1 MAMQSRWL
9 TQNQHPFKA
18 LLGLEWGL
26 LVFVM
31 LSCITQLLPWRD
43 LFPRVA
49 PPPLVTGVNLGCLLL
64 IGLLGLVL
72 PFKQAG
78 EEVQWPWLNTCRDWA
93 GRRPSLQD
101 PCLIYLIG
109 LYALILIPSTWG
121 RLPLFQL
128 LYVIFIARSCLIC
141 SAQTRWGLTI
151 VVITTVIVIQSDR
164 AKSWLVPLDQTV
176 LQQLITA
183 LQVGSVVLLGLTL
196 LCLQFL
202 ISAIITARQSQAE
215 LAQANAK
222 LRTYALQIEDIAIL
236 QERNRIAREIHDA
249 LGHSLTAFN
258 LHLDAALRLL
268 ERDPPKA
275 KTLLEEAQFVGK
287 STLRDVRRS
296 VAVLRTDP
304 LQGRS
309 LHEAIQ
315 SLCQDHA
322 CTTTVLPQYQL
333 QLTRSL
339 SPAQTTVIYRVVQ
352 EALTNIAKHA
362 QAQTVVIELTQQG
375 NRIVLEIRD
384 DGVGFSPGQTHLGFG
399 LQGMRE
405 RMMNLNGTLEIQ
417 TIPQEGCRILAQF
430 PISAVE
436 A

>member
-9 TQNQHPFKA
+9 TLNQHPFKA

-26 LVFVM
+26 IIFVM
-31 LSCITQLLPWRD
+31 LSCITRLLPWQD

-49 PPPLVTGVNLGCLLL
+49 SPPLVTGFNLVCLML

-72 PFKQAG
+72 PLKQAR
-78 EEVQWPWLNTCRDWA
+78 EELR
-93 GRRPSLQD
+93 SLKD
-101 PCLIYLIG
+101 PRLIYLIG
-109 LYALILIPSTWG
+109 LYSLILIPATWG

-141 SAQTRWGLTI
+141 PVQARWGLNIIII
-151 VVITTVIVIQSDR
+151 VTVIVIQSDR
-164 AKSWLVPLDQTV
+164 ARSWLVPLDQAV

-183 LQVGSVVLLGLTL
+183 LQVGSVVLLGLTF

-202 ISAIITARQSQAE
+202 ISAIITARHSQAE

-258 LHLDAALRLL
+258 LHLEAALRLW

-275 KTLLEEAQFVGK
+275 KTLLEEAQSVGK
-287 STLRDVRRS
+287 STLQDVRRS

-309 LHEAIQ
+309 LNDAIQ

-322 CTTTVLPQYQL
+322 RATTVLPQYHIP
-333 QLTRSL
+333 LTRSL
-339 SPAQTTVIYRVVQ
+339 SPAQTTVVYRVVQ

-362 QAQTVVIELTQQG
+362 QAQAVVIELMQQG
-375 NRIVLEIRD
+375 DRIMLTIQD
-384 DGVGFSPGQTHLGFG
+384 NGVGFLLDQAHMGFG

-405 RMMNLNGTLEIQ
+405 RMVSLNGTLEIQ
-417 TIPQEGCRILAQF
+417 AIPQEGCRILAQF